1 LNQSVLSQIPESSS
15 VVIIRLRSL
24 GDTVLTTP
32 AVALLKQHRPDLR
45 IHMAVEKPFDELL
58 EGNPDLSGILRIAP
72 GARLAQRWKLLGEIR
87 GTKPALCLNAHGG
100 STSAW
105 LTLLS
110 GARFRAGYAHYRM
123 RPAYNVTIPRAQ
135 EVLGREADAPVHT
148 AEHHAAAMFHLGV
161 PPKEIPRA
169 KLHGS
174 ASPLPKPYAVLHVTA
189 AYFTKQW
196 EASKF
201 REIAALLRDRHG
213 LDPVVIAGPGEGE
226 TLREF
231 DGFTCLDRTSIAD
244 LKALIGGSDFFV
256 GNDSGP
262 AHIAAAFEIP
272 SVVIFGSSNSAVW
285 GPWRAPHAVVET
297 AWDCK
302 PCPGDRC
309 YAYDEPRCIL
319 SVETAAVAAAIARL
333 RAGEGEFAALPSTI
347 ND

>member
-1 LNQSVLSQIPESSS
+1 MKQTVLSQIPKNSSA
-15 VVIIRLRSL
+15 VIIRLRSL

-32 AVALLKQHRPDLR
+32 ALALLKQHRPDLR
-45 IHMAVEKPFDELL
+45 LYMAVEKPFDEVL
-58 EGNPDLSGILRIAP
+58 EGNPDLSGIFRIAP
-72 GARLAQRWKLLGEIR
+72 RAGLSQRWQLLREIR
-87 GTKPALCLNAHGG
+87 RANPALCLNAHGG

-105 LTLLS
+105 LTMLS

-123 RPAYNVTIPRAQ
+123 QPAYNLTIPRAQ
-135 EVLGREADAPVHT
+135 QVLGRETGSPVHT

-161 PPKEIPRA
+161 PQQEIPRA
-169 KLHGS
+169 KLRGA

-196 EASKF
+196 QASKF

-213 LDPVVIAGPGEGE
+213 LEPIVIAGPGEGE
-226 TLREF
+226 ILREF

-244 LKALIGGSDFFV
+244 LKALICGADLFV

-262 AHIAAAFEIP
+262 AHIAAAFAVP

-285 GPWRAPHAVVET
+285 GPWHTRHVVVET
-297 AWDCK
+297 PWDCK

-309 YAYDEPRCIL
+309 YAYEEPRCIL

-333 RAGEGEFAALPSTI
+333 RAGEGDFPATPPK
-347 ND
+347 NDE

>member
-1 LNQSVLSQIPESSS
+1 LNQSVLSQIPENSS

-87 GTKPALCLNAHGG
+87 GTKPALCLNTHGG

-285 GPWRAPHAVVET
+285 GPWRTPHAVVET
-297 AWDCK
+297 AWGCK

-333 RAGEGEFAALPSTI
+333 RAGEGGFAAPAPTI
-347 ND
+347 DE